1 MCLKRIVHAYSFNSL
16 RPGDAYM
23 RHWNESELIQVMAC
37 RLFGAKP
44 LPEPMVDY
52 CQLGIKFIELFLS
65 RLHGRIFHRFGGRYC
80 SSAGYSNKIF
90 ISVSS
95 LWLVKS
101 HDKHSRDL
109 LKWGPE
115 IFYWWFANPAGE
127 ALLVTPCGAIWNY
140 SAWEYFVNMPRWEN
154 SDKDGKHTNWNCPVS
169 VTPPN
174 WIFTHG
180 SWWCF

>member
-65 RLHGRIFHRFGGRYC
+65 RLHGRISHRFGGRYC
-80 SSAGYSNKIF
+80 SSAGYSNKIS

-109 LKWGPE
+109 LKWGPRK
-115 IFYWWFANPAGE
+115 I
-127 ALLVTPCGAIWNY
+127 LLVVCQPSRR
-140 SAWEYFVNMPRWEN
+140 SATGDTLW
-154 SDKDGKHTNWNCPVS
+154 SDMELFRLGVFCKHAQVRK
-169 VTPPN
+169 
-174 WIFTHG
+174 
-180 SWWCF
+180 